1 MYYISEKNR
10 EGEPE
15 SKKSSSSRSIAAVLE
30 KKLEDKGNFKLRE
43 LELREKELEVRKTE
57 AENEKKRIEIMET
70 MMRQQ
75 NDLIMTLL
83 ARQDKNEQPNNSNPN
98 NFFQSF
104 NPWMEQ

>member
-70 MMRQQ
+70 MMKQIKGWHTCEKHVYEACLVKDDEGIQ
-75 NDLIMTLL
+75 
-83 ARQDKNEQPNNSNPN
+83 
-98 NFFQSF
+98 
-104 NPWMEQ
+104 